1 MGTSLYHE
9 QAANSF
15 SPEIVGNLTSV
26 EPAKQFHD
34 TTRASS
40 PIHIRNFMF
49 QMQRKLSQGHFID
62 ISMFQMQRKLKQGGS
77 FLRDTF
83 FMVTQTCMLSYF

>member
-9 QAANSF
+9 QGANF
-15 SPEIVGNLTSV
+15 FFPEIVGNLTSL

-34 TTRASS
+34 TTRVSS
-40 PIHIRNFMF
+40 PVDISNVMF

-62 ISMFQMQRKLKQGGS
+62 ISMFQMQRRLKQGGN
-77 FLRDTF
+77 FHLDTF